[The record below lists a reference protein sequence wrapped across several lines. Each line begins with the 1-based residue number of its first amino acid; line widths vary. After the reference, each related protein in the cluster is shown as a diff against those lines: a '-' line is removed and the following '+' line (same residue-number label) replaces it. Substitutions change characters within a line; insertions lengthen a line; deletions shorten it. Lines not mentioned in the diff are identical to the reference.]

1 MQTLKNNY
9 LQDNDRSLMDMH
21 THPHKSTYR
30 VRFTFVFSQAHKNHA
45 LFSSRKSYYIPK
57 KEQYKPNSLTIKK
70 RLENITKISYIK
82 NKRKNTRKKSN
93 PKNKQINRK
102 GRNEK
107 KSKAGSKRER
117 EEERKGN

>member
-1 MQTLKNNY
+1 MTC
-9 LQDNDRSLMDMH
+9 

-30 VRFTFVFSQAHKNHA
+30 VRFTFVFSQAHNNHA

-57 KEQYKPNSLTIKK
+57 KEQYKPNSLTIKS

-82 NKRKNTRKKSN
+82 KKERKNTRKKSN

-107 KSKAGSKRER
+107 KRKAGSKRER

>member
-1 MQTLKNNY
+1 
-9 LQDNDRSLMDMH
+9 MH

-30 VRFTFVFSQAHKNHA
+30 VRFTFVFSQAHNNHA

-57 KEQYKPNSLTIKK
+57 KEQYKPNSLTIKS

-82 NKRKNTRKKSN
+82 KKKERKNIRKKSN
-93 PKNKQINRK
+93 PENKQINRK

-107 KSKAGSKRER
+107 KRKAGSKRER